1 MFSPTISGATR
12 HMNQNAFWHTAIR
25 LILDRRGL
33 TAAHFALFLPIVL
46 GTVMGIN
53 DLGGML
59 LAQNTIVQA
68 ANEATRF
75 AMVRSASTSYA
86 ASKDQIV
93 SLVQGSL
100 SGLDKAQAVIS
111 VDWIPENKPGAHV
124 TVNVE
129 YPYALSALGFGTVN
143 LNGSASTLITH

>member
-1 MFSPTISGATR
+1 MTSSTMSKAAR
-12 HMNQNAFWHTAIR
+12 RMNQSAFWRIAGR
-25 LILDRRGL
+25 LVLDRRGIS
-33 TAAHFALFLPIVL
+33 AAHFALFLPIVL
-46 GTVMGIN
+46 GTVMGIS

-59 LAQNTIVQA
+59 LAQNTIVHA

-100 SGLDKAQAVIS
+100 NGLDEAQAVIS

-129 YPYALSALGFGTVN
+129 YPYALSALGFGTIN